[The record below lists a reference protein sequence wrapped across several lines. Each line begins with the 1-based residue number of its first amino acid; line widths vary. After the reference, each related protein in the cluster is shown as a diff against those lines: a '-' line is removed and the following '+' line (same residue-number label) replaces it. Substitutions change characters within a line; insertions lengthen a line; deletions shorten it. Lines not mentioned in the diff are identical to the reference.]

1 MSALTRLTFYKNLLI
16 GEKKKFLLFTLTA
29 GVQVRKCKGF
39 PWEQRKQSVI
49 MRCLYLAGVRKAGFD
64 CTYGQLSLNRET
76 GISVSVKVTL
86 RGGLCL
92 SLLLL
97 VDSL

>member
-1 MSALTRLTFYKNLLI
+1 MN
-16 GEKKKFLLFTLTA
+16 
-29 GVQVRKCKGF
+29 
-39 PWEQRKQSVI
+39 VI

-64 CTYGQLSLNRET
+64 GTYGQLSLNRET